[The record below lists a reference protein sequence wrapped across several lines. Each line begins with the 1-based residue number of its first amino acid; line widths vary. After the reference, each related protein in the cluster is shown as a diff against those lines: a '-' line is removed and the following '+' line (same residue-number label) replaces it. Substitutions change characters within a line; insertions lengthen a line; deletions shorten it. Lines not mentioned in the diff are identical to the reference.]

1 MRSLG
6 WALIQM
12 TGVLRRRGD
21 KDTDSQREDHVRTQ
35 REDIRPQAKDRGLR
49 GDRPA
54 DTLISDFQPV
64 QGWKVLFCKPLS
76 LR

>member
-1 MRSLG
+1 
-6 WALIQM
+6 M

-21 KDTDSQREDHVRTQ
+21 EDTESQREDHVRTQ
-35 REDIRPQAKDRGLR
+35 REDIHPQAKDRGLR

-64 QGWKVLFCKPLS
+64 QT
-76 LR
+76 